1 MMVTGTL
8 LLILLVLI
16 AWLIRAIV
24 QKNKVQII
32 WSSVVIVGFVLVS
45 CWGLLVM
52 LAEKGE

>member
-1 MMVTGTL
+1 MMVTGIL
-8 LLILLVLI
+8 LLILLGLI

-24 QKNKVQII
+24 QKNKVQMI

-52 LAEKGE
+52 LGEMGE